1 MTNLIIRYSIK
12 KLHNQTNMRIFV
24 KPSIIS
30 IFILLICT
38 ATSCL
43 GLKNQVG
50 HTKFEMLNKLGTPS
64 QVINHTNGDQIYVY
78 FYEDYSQN
86 HYPSVVG
93 FMYVDKSEMVYKV
106 EKYKTRLSLGEFL
119 RYR

>member
-1 MTNLIIRYSIK
+1 MKKIIK
-12 KLHNQTNMRIFV
+12 KLKFCV
-24 KPSIIS
+24 LVL
-30 IFILLICT
+30 FIAS

-43 GLKNQVG
+43 GLKKQVG
-50 HTKFEMLNKLGTPS
+50 HTKFEMLNKIGTPS
-64 QVINHTNGDQIYVY
+64 RILNSSNGDQIYVY

-93 FMYVDKSEMVYKV
+93 FMYIDKNEKVYKV
-106 EKYKTRLSLGEFL
+106 EKYNTRLSLDEFL

>member
-1 MTNLIIRYSIK
+1 MKKIIKTLIF
-12 KLHNQTNMRIFV
+12 FV
-24 KPSIIS
+24 LILFIS
-30 IFILLICT
+30 S

-43 GLKNQVG
+43 GLKKQVG
-50 HTKFEMLNKLGTPS
+50 HTKFEMLNKLGEPS
-64 QVINHTNGDQIYVY
+64 RILNNTNGDQIYIY

-93 FMYVDKSEMVYKV
+93 FMYINKNDKVYKV
-106 EKYKTRLSLGEFL
+106 EKYKTQLSLSEFL

>member
-1 MTNLIIRYSIK
+1 MKILI
-12 KLHNQTNMRIFV
+12 
-24 KPSIIS
+24 KPLIIS
-30 IFILLICT
+30 IFFLIIS
-38 ATSCL
+38 ASTSCL

-64 QVINHTNGDQIYVY
+64 QILNPSNDDQIYVY

-86 HYPSVVG
+86 HYPSVVA
-93 FMYVDKSEMVYKV
+93 FVHVDKNEKVYKV
-106 EKYKTRLSLGEFL
+106 EKFKTRLSLGEFL

>member
-1 MTNLIIRYSIK
+1 
-12 KLHNQTNMRIFV
+12 MRIFV

-50 HTKFEMLNKLGTPS
+50 HTKFEMLNKIGAPNRILNIS
-64 QVINHTNGDQIYVY
+64 NGDQIYVY

-93 FMYVDKSEMVYKV
+93 FMYIDKNEKVYKV
-106 EKYKTRLSLGEFL
+106 EKYNTRFSLDEFL
-119 RYR
+119 QYR

>member
-1 MTNLIIRYSIK
+1 MKILI
-12 KLHNQTNMRIFV
+12 
-24 KPSIIS
+24 KPIIIS
-30 IFILLICT
+30 IFVFIISAT
-38 ATSCL
+38 TSCL

-64 QVINHTNGDQIYVY
+64 QIINHSNGDQIYVY

-93 FMYVDKSEMVYKV
+93 FMYVDKNEKVYKV